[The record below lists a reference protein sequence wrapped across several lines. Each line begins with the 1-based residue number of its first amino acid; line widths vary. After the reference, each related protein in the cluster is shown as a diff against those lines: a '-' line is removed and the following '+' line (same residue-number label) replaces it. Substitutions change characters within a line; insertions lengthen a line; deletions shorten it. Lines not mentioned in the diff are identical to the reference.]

1 MAQSAFPG
9 TAPAASANNIDGGD
23 DWIEYTPA
31 QMLSGLDLVAIG
43 GGRLARMI
51 VVKASGS
58 LYAVNQKGEQRLLTE
73 LPAGYIH
80 VGKTR
85 AIEPG
90 QPVAII
96 VYW

>member
-9 TAPAASANNIDGGD
+9 TAPAASANNIAGGD
-23 DWIEYTPA
+23 DWQEFTA
-31 QMLSGLDLVAIG
+31 AEMLAGLDLVALG

-58 LYAVNQKGEQRLLTE
+58 LFAVNQKGERRVLTD